1 MHWLGKVWNCMGSWF
16 NFLKQIC
23 LTVVEKV
30 LNFQSYMN
38 IQCIFTGTRNNMA
51 KLTCDSLLDLTSNA
65 NIVTGS
71 PVPYNRFMKY
81 ICQKQF
87 WKQILALLGKKNEYS
102 IFQIHVKILWKE
114 IKFIHIIDL
123 RSGCKKRNDC
133 KNQPTTMFSWKI
145 PLLTTYEIDHL
156 RGLDRL
162 SFLYLYTY
170 ECI

>member
-1 MHWLGKVWNCMGSWF
+1 
-16 NFLKQIC
+16 
-23 LTVVEKV
+23 
-30 LNFQSYMN
+30 MN
-38 IQCIFTGTRNNMA
+38 IQCVFTRNMA

-87 WKQILALLGKKNEYS
+87 WKQILALWGKKNEYS

-133 KNQPTTMFSWKI
+133 KNQPYHHVFMKNTIINHLWNRISQRIRRVVFFDTFILMNAFNMFKSLKTLNI
-145 PLLTTYEIDHL
+145 FKLQFVKLYHYEPP
-156 RGLDRL
+156 
-162 SFLYLYTY
+162 TK
-170 ECI
+170 